1 MKKNKLWWQIIK
13 DDSKRTF
20 DIIGKAHDDTLLT
33 NNVCE
38 MIKSGMSVQCTT
50 PPYTGN
56 ESEDDLAIPGYK
68 KEPGLY
74 QRLVRE
80 YETKT
85 RKSLRMW

>member
-1 MKKNKLWWQIIK
+1 
-13 DDSKRTF
+13 
-20 DIIGKAHDDTLLT
+20 
-33 NNVCE
+33 
-38 MIKSGMSVQCTT
+38 MSVQCTT